1 METVSQVLGIPIIP
15 ADSNE
20 IGLRHDAVAGLLG
33 ELGGGRR
40 PMLMINPAAAGCGAA
55 SPPTTSGGS

>member
-1 METVSQVLGIPIIP
+1 METVGQVLGIPIIP

-33 ELGGGRR
+33 EL
-40 PMLMINPAAAGCGAA
+40 A
-55 SPPTTSGGS
+55 PTACRCC